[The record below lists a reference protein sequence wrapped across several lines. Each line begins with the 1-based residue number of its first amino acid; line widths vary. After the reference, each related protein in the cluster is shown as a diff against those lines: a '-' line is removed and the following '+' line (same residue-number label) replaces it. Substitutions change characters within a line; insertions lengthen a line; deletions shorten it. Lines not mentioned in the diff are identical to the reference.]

1 MANKYVLQGN
11 GIQVDYTIGGN
22 PGFTALTFT
31 EGGTTK
37 NFTPAQVT
45 TDQTGLGTLVSV
57 ALVTSIDT
65 GGTRFGFFL
74 PDVQVARGQ
83 TAPVTTIGAIE
94 TFSGPDSVP
103 HRPTTWQCVH
113 LHGTAQEVIVALSQ
127 TQAQTVP
134 A

>member
-37 NFTPAQVT
+37 SFTPAQVT

-74 PDVQVARGQ
+74 PAVQLALGKS
-83 TAPVTTIGAIE
+83 APVTTIGAIE
-94 TFSGPDSVP
+94 TFSGPDSIP

-113 LHGTAQEVIVALSQ
+113 LHGTAEQVIVALSQ
-127 TQAQTVP
+127 TQTQTVP

>member
-31 EGGTTK
+31 EGATHKT
-37 NFTPAQVT
+37 FTPAQIT

-57 ALVTSIDT
+57 ALVQSIDT

-83 TAPVTTIGAIE
+83 SVPVTTIGAIE
-94 TFSGPDSVP
+94 TFAV
-103 HRPTTWQCVH
+103 R
-113 LHGTAQEVIVALSQ
+113 TASRIARRRGSACIC
-127 TQAQTVP
+127 TARRRR
-134 A
+134 

>member
-1 MANKYVLQGN
+1 MANRYILQGN
-11 GIQVDYTIGGN
+11 GIQIEYTIGGN

-37 NFTPAQVT
+37 NFTPAQIT
-45 TDQTGLGTLVSV
+45 TDHTGLGTMVSV
-57 ALVTSIDT
+57 ALVKTIDA

-74 PDVQVARGQ
+74 PEVQVALGH
-83 TAPVTTIGAIE
+83 TVPVTTIGVLE
-94 TFSGPDSVP
+94 MFSGPDSIP

-113 LHGTAQEVIVALSQ
+113 LHGTAEEVIVPLVEKA
-127 TQAQTVP
+127 P